1 MLAVGMKQ
9 RGRWGEMCVFSVSE
23 TVRVLELGREV
34 YEHRPDWWEEFLVLR
49 YIPRIV
55 ISEYER
61 DELER
66 GM

>member
-1 MLAVGMKQ
+1 
-9 RGRWGEMCVFSVSE
+9 MCVFSVSE